1 MCFNKS
7 IYHVNINVDLMEE
20 NMYEINDG
28 IMINVGVNVKNLIY
42 LKKIMFGILP
52 HVIVK
57 MEKNGKY
64 YG

>member
-1 MCFNKS
+1 MCLNKS
-7 IYHVNINVDLMEE
+7 IYHVNINVDLIEE
-20 NMYEINDG
+20 NLYEINDG
-28 IMINVGVNVKNLIY
+28 IMINVDVNVKNLIY

-57 MEKNGKY
+57 MEKIDKY